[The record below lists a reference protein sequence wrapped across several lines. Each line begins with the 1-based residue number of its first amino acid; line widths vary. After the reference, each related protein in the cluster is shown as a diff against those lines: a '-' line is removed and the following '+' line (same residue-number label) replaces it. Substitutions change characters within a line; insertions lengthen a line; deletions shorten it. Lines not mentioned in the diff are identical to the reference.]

1 MNPRLFGAGMTSR
14 RTRLKLIG
22 ELREQGITDEE
33 VLSAMSAIPR
43 HIFVEEALSSR
54 AYDDIPLPIG
64 FGQTISSPYIVARM
78 SELLRAGEKLGRVLE
93 IGTGCG
99 YQTAVL
105 ARLCGEVYSIER
117 IRALLERARVTLR
130 ELRLQN
136 VRFKHGDGLLGLP
149 DEAPFD
155 GIIVTGAMNRVS
167 GTLLSQLKE
176 GGRIVLPKG
185 SSEQVLCVT
194 QKKRGGW
201 DEKALEHVKFVPILP
216 GVE

>member
-1 MNPRLFGAGMTSR
+1 MTSR

-22 ELREQGITDEE
+22 QLREQGIVDEE

-43 HIFVEEALSSR
+43 HLFVEEALSSR
-54 AYDDIPLPIG
+54 AYEDIPLPIG

-78 SELLRAGEKLGRVLE
+78 SELLRAGRKLDKVLE

-117 IRALLERARVTLR
+117 IRALLEKARVTLR
-130 ELRLQN
+130 ELRLHN
-136 VRFKHGDGLLGLP
+136 VRFKHADGLLGLP
-149 DEAPFD
+149 DQAPFD

-167 GTLLSQLKE
+167 EALLSQLNE

-194 QKKRGGW
+194 QKKGAGW
-201 DEKALEHVKFVPILP
+201 AEQALEHVKFVPILP